1 MSYKAECR
9 NTSVYQSVCNFTQ
22 PGLTDLYGT
31 CLTHQ
36 SSEENPATFNRVD
49 HLWPHK
55 RGDWAYL

>member
-31 CLTHQ
+31 CLILEQLCFDVTIRLRPSDTDESVQ
-36 SSEENPATFNRVD
+36 
-49 HLWPHK
+49 
-55 RGDWAYL
+55 GM